1 MLVDHTSNKIK
12 SVQKN
17 NFYVPLSSP
26 MWISNMTQFR
36 DLTIEINK
44 INFIPGT
51 VTNKHCSQIKDTPLK
66 RGDYHPAKLSI
77 YIAVKAPWGFEDYL
91 CALFQNMIE

>member
-1 MLVDHTSNKIK
+1 MLVAHTSNNIK
-12 SVQKN
+12 SIQNN

-26 MWISNMTQFR
+26 MWISKMTQFR
-36 DLTIEINK
+36 DLTMINK

-51 VTNKHCSQIKDTPLK
+51 VTNKRCSQIKDTPLK

-77 YIAVKAPWGFEDYL
+77 YIAVKASWGFEDYL
-91 CALFQNMIE
+91 CALSQNIIE